1 MEHSVR
7 TAPCQ
12 QGDLNIDFGKMNKKY
27 NVGVLMMLK
36 VWNDYYLD
44 ASRVCYTLKK
54 VHTKADGGVEYHNIC
69 TYHTRLEEALA
80 EAVRRTIRE
89 GVASGELKEWEQVR
103 TEFQRLE
110 SEARGLLQSICPADK
125 TFVPALKNERN
136 NKCA

>member
-1 MEHSVR
+1 MEHRVR
-7 TAPCQ
+7 AAPCQ
-12 QGDLNIDFGKMNKKY
+12 QGDLNIDSDKMNEKY
-27 NVGVLMMLK
+27 NVEVLMMLK
-36 VWNDYYLD
+36 IWKNYYLD

-54 VHTKADGGVEYHNIC
+54 AHTKADGGVEYNIC

-103 TEFQRLE
+103 AELQRLE

-125 TFVPALKNERN
+125 TLTSTLKN

>member
-1 MEHSVR
+1 
-7 TAPCQ
+7 
-12 QGDLNIDFGKMNKKY
+12 
-27 NVGVLMMLK
+27 MLYVEK
-36 VWNDYYLD
+36 GAYEGRW
-44 ASRVCYTLKK
+44 R
-54 VHTKADGGVEYHNIC
+54 GGVQFC

-103 TEFQRLE
+103 AELQRLE

-125 TFVPALKNERN
+125 ALTLTLKS

>member
-1 MEHSVR
+1 MDSSK
-7 TAPCQ
+7 
-12 QGDLNIDFGKMNKKY
+12 INKKY
-27 NVGVLMMLK
+27 NLGVLKLLK
-36 VWNDYYLD
+36 IWKDYYLD
-44 ASRVCYTLKK
+44 ASRVYYTLKK
-54 VHTKADGGVEYHNIC
+54 AHTKADGGVEYNIC

-103 TEFQRLE
+103 TELQRLE

-125 TFVPALKNERN
+125 DFAPTLKNDRN

>member
-1 MEHSVR
+1 
-7 TAPCQ
+7 
-12 QGDLNIDFGKMNKKY
+12 
-27 NVGVLMMLK
+27 MMLK
-36 VWNDYYLD
+36 IWNNYYLD

-54 VHTKADGGVEYHNIC
+54 AHTKADGGVEYNIC

-103 TEFQRLE
+103 AELQRLE
-110 SEARGLLQSICPADK
+110 SEARGLLQSIFPADK
-125 TFVPALKNERN
+125 DFAPALKSDQN

>member
-1 MEHSVR
+1 
-7 TAPCQ
+7 
-12 QGDLNIDFGKMNKKY
+12 
-27 NVGVLMMLK
+27 MLYVEK
-36 VWNDYYLD
+36 GAYEGRW
-44 ASRVCYTLKK
+44 R
-54 VHTKADGGVEYHNIC
+54 GGQYIC

-103 TEFQRLE
+103 AELQRLE

-125 TFVPALKNERN
+125 ALTLTLKS

>member
-1 MEHSVR
+1 MGHRVR
-7 TAPCQ
+7 ATPCQ
-12 QGDLNIDFGKMNKKY
+12 QGNMDIDFGKMNKKF
-27 NVGVLMMLK
+27 NSEVLAMLK
-36 VWNDYYLD
+36 IWNDYYLD

-54 VHTKADGGVEYHNIC
+54 AHTKADGGVEYNIC

-80 EAVRRTIRE
+80 EAVRRPIRE

-103 TEFQRLE
+103 TELRRLE

-125 TFVPALKNERN
+125 DFAPTLKNNRN

>member
-7 TAPCQ
+7 AAPCQ
-12 QGDLNIDFGKMNKKY
+12 QGNLDIDHGKMNKKI
-27 NVGVLMMLK
+27 NSQVLMMLK
-36 VWNDYYLD
+36 IWNDYYLD

-54 VHTKADGGVEYHNIC
+54 AHTKADGGAEYNIC

-103 TEFQRLE
+103 AELQRLE
-110 SEARGLLQSICPADK
+110 SEARRLLQSICPADK
-125 TFVPALKNERN
+125 DFAPALKNDRN